1 MPNTKN
7 APKTARFWCSAPS
20 LPSSISACLMCL
32 DPPPASP
39 HPSLILVMTNPSPN
53 STFLPFQDTSNPP
66 VPPPSSE
73 HQNRTLSGMVLV
85 FSCIFAMRHDEWVHL
100 GPVHRVSHNL
110 SLLTTKTRPYG
121 CVFWSWKGR
130 DTLEHPRTS
139 QRAVLGVF
147 RCSTPI
153 LILPYH
159 LPIPLR
165 APT

>member
-1 MPNTKN
+1 MRQKGRVC
-7 APKTARFWCSAPS
+7 AVRHLPS
-20 LPSSISACLMCL
+20 LPRHIS
-32 DPPPASP
+32 
-39 HPSLILVMTNPSPN
+39 NPS
-53 STFLPFQDTSNPP
+53 

-73 HQNRTLSGMVLV
+73 HQTHTQKGMVLV
-85 FSCIFAMRHDEWVHL
+85 FSCIFTMRHDEWVHL
-100 GPVHRVSHNL
+100 GPVRCVSHNP

-130 DTLEHPRTS
+130 DTLEDPRTL
-139 QRAVLGVF
+139 QCAFLGTF

-159 LPIPLR
+159 LPIPLH